1 MWWPDGRGPAA
12 GLALAAALAAAGCGF
27 APLHG
32 GGAAAEAA
40 LGRVRIAPIADR
52 PGQALRNQLLLR
64 INPRGQPADPEYVLK
79 VELAE
84 TRRDLGLRVDAAATR
99 VALAVRA
106 RYALTG
112 TADGR
117 EVARGA
123 VEAAGGY
130 DVLDSAFATLK
141 AESDTRSRA
150 LRVLADEIAARL
162 ALALR
167 AGR

>member
-32 GGAAAEAA
+32 GGGAEAA
-40 LGRVRIAPIADR
+40 LARVRIAPIADR
-52 PGQALRNQLLLR
+52 PGQALRNQLLVR
-64 INPRGQPADPEYVLK
+64 INPRGQPADPDFVLK

-112 TADGR
+112 AADGR
-117 EVARGA
+117 TLARGA

-141 AESDTRSRA
+141 AEADTRARA

-167 AGR
+167 ARR